1 MTVKTIKVDYLA
13 RVEGEGA
20 IKVVVRD
27 GAVERAEFRIFEP
40 PRFFE
45 ALLRGRAFTEAPDI
59 TARICGICPVAY
71 QMSTVHAM
79 ENALDIAVTG
89 PLRDLRRLLYCG
101 EWIES
106 HALHIYMLHAPNFLG
121 YDGAIDM
128 ARDHGD
134 SVRRGLRSRRSA
146 TRPCRCLVGAN
157 SSD

>member
-27 GAVERAEFRIFEP
+27 GAVESAEFRIFEP

-79 ENALDIAVTG
+79 ENAFGLAVTG
-89 PLRDLRRLLYCG
+89 PLRDLSLTLANSTSAARDAEHRITLNDLV
-101 EWIES
+101 S
-106 HALHIYMLHAPNFLG
+106 ALEHELHAAEVPEC
-121 YDGAIDM
+121 
-128 ARDHGD
+128 
-134 SVRRGLRSRRSA
+134 
-146 TRPCRCLVGAN
+146 RPPPFDA
-157 SSD
+157 